1 VDPPGP
7 VPLDEI
13 DLDLL
18 DLLQHDA
25 KRTLRTLGE
34 AVGLSPSAVH
44 RRVAR
49 YHAAGVIAGQVAL
62 LDPRA
67 VGGTLLAVVLVTL
80 ETESPEDHS
89 SLRERLLTAAEVQ
102 QCYDVAGEWDYV
114 VVLVARDMADCRQLV
129 DRLFL
134 QEVRIK
140 RLATLPVFD
149 SVKLGLELPIGRS
162 DRH

>member
-1 VDPPGP
+1 MERPIR
-7 VPLDEI
+7 LDEI

-25 KRTLRTLGE
+25 RRTLRELGDT
-34 AVGLSPSAVH
+34 VGLSPSAVH
-44 RRVAR
+44 RRIAR
-49 YHAAGVIAGQVAL
+49 YHSTGVIAGQVAL

-67 VGGTLLAVVLVTL
+67 VGGTLFAVVLVTL

-89 SLRERLLTAAEVQ
+89 SLRQRLLTAPEVQ

-114 VVLVARDMADCRQLV
+114 VVVVARDMADCRRLV

-134 QEVRIK
+134 QDLSIK
-140 RLATLPVFD
+140 RLVTLPVFD
-149 SVKLGLELPIGRS
+149 SVKVGLDLPIRRCDGR
-162 DRH
+162 